1 MRLGIRLVI
10 IGLLSGFS
18 LSVQAQ
24 EGTLVSRSVGKLV
37 VDDNID
43 LTIAIKKQDLVITQL
58 PDKDQTRDTTSTQFR
73 DGQSGIANRNDQYFL
88 IYDANVFLFSDLD
101 GDGYHHALNLTFDI
115 DVSYESA
122 TVYAKLY
129 LSRDGGP
136 WLQYYTTD
144 WFNIYGDSYSDAY
157 EVTTELLEGY
167 PPGYYDILI
176 EVFSLNHADMVASQV
191 VDSYYLGKDVMLEDL
206 SHDEIYY
213 YEEDNFSHGGGSF
226 SLIWLLLIVLAVIA
240 VRSAVAPPRNNNN
253 KKGAPGLRSFYSPV

>member
-1 MRLGIRLVI
+1 MNTMRTGILLI
-10 IGLLSGFS
+10 ITGLLSGFS

-24 EGTLVSRSVGKLV
+24 EGMLVSRSAGKLV
-37 VDDNID
+37 QDDSIE
-43 LTIAIKKQDLVITQL
+43 LTREVSKQDLVITQL

-73 DGQSGIANRNDQYFL
+73 DGQTGIANRNDQYFL
-88 IYDANVFLFSDLD
+88 IYDANVFLLSDLD

-129 LSRDGGP
+129 LSRGGGP

-167 PPGYYDILI
+167 APGYYDILI
-176 EVFSLNHADMVASQV
+176 EVFSFNHADMVASQV
-191 VDSYYLGKDVMLEDL
+191 VDSYYLGKDITLEDL

-213 YEEDNFSHGGGSF
+213 YEEDYYSHGGGSF
-226 SLIWLLLIVLAVIA
+226 SLVWLLLIVQVVIA
-240 VRSAVAPPRNNNN
+240 VRSAVTLTPE
-253 KKGAPGLRSFYSPV
+253 K

>member
-10 IGLLSGFS
+10 IGLLCGFS

-24 EGTLVSRSVGKLV
+24 EDTLVSRSAGKLV
-37 VDDNID
+37 EDDSIE
-43 LTIAIKKQDLVITQL
+43 LTTEVRKRDLVITQL
-58 PDKDQTRDTTSTQFR
+58 PDRDQTRDTTSTQFR
-73 DGQSGIANRNDQYFL
+73 DGQTGNANRNDQYFL
-88 IYDANVFLFSDLD
+88 IYDANVFLLSDLD

-144 WFNIYGDSYSDAY
+144 WFNIHGDSYSDAY
-157 EVTTELLEGY
+157 EVTTELLKGY

-191 VDSYYLGKDVMLEDL
+191 VDSYYLGKDIMLEDL

-213 YEEDNFSHGGGSF
+213 YEEDSFSHGGGSF
-226 SLIWLLLIVLAVIA
+226 SLFWLLLIVQVVIA
-240 VRSAVAPPRNNNN
+240 VRSAIAPPRNNNK
-253 KKGAPGLRSFYSPV
+253 KKGAPELGSFYSLV

>member
-10 IGLLSGFS
+10 IGLLSGVC

-24 EGTLVSRSVGKLV
+24 EDRLISRSAGKLV
-37 VDDNID
+37 EDDSIE
-43 LTIAIKKQDLVITQL
+43 LTTEVRKRDLVITQL
-58 PDKDQTRDTTSTQFR
+58 PDQDQTRDTTSTQFR
-73 DGQSGIANRNDQYFL
+73 DGQTGTANRNDQYFL
-88 IYDANVFLFSDLD
+88 IFDANVFLLSDLD

-115 DVSYESA
+115 DVSYENA

-240 VRSAVAPPRNNNN
+240 VRSAVAPPRNNNK

>member
-1 MRLGIRLVI
+1 MRTGILLI
-10 IGLLSGFS
+10 ITGLLSGFS

-24 EGTLVSRSVGKLV
+24 EGMLVSRSAGKLV
-37 VDDNID
+37 EDDSIE
-43 LTIAIKKQDLVITQL
+43 LTREVSKQDLVITQL

-73 DGQSGIANRNDQYFL
+73 DGQTGIANRNDQYFL
-88 IYDANVFLFSDLD
+88 IYDANVFLLSDLD

-144 WFNIYGDSYSDAY
+144 WFNIYGDNYSDVY

-191 VDSYYLGKDVMLEDL
+191 VDSYYLGKDIMLEDL

-213 YEEDNFSHGGGSF
+213 YEEDYYSHGGGSF
-226 SLIWLLLIVLAVIA
+226 SLIWLLLMVQVVIA
-240 VRSAVAPPRNNNN
+240 VRSAVTPPRNNN
-253 KKGAPGLRSFYSPV
+253 KKIGAPGVI